1 MSSGDHDVVR
11 KPKEDQRMH
20 PLLTTS
26 LAAAALAGAS
36 PATPLAAE
44 TSAWTVVR
52 VDVSQRGDL
61 EGMRVAYHSGDTA
74 FDRAALAAVAK
85 TSFTPA
91 WHRRDAATLDY
102 VVARDGRGVHA
113 RVLPAV
119 SAPRTV
125 AWTASA
131 TN

>member
-1 MSSGDHDVVR
+1 
-11 KPKEDQRMH
+11 MH

-36 PATPLAAE
+36 PATAPLAAG
-44 TSAWTVVR
+44 TPAWTVVR

-85 TSFTPA
+85 TSFTLA
-91 WHRRDAATLDY
+91 WHRREAATLDY